1 MLVGGGGT
9 GGGEMG
15 GGNEMG
21 GFGMMGF
28 NGLDHWIPGSS
39 TSHCS

>member
-15 GGNEMG
+15 GGDEMG

-28 NGLDHWIPGSS
+28 NGLDHWIPGSG
-39 TSHCS
+39 TSCCS